1 MAACGGPPAA
11 ARPRAAT
18 SAATAPGAVAA
29 IGRLVSLA
37 FVSPADGYGLFV
49 RQSGAVCQD
58 EVGRTTDGGARFS
71 TLVRVSSWPCAE
83 SAPAAALAVDGH
95 GDGFLYG
102 PGLFVTHDGGR
113 TWKPGRLPGQ
123 ALAVAALGRSAWMVV
138 AVCPREGGQSVRC
151 GLRLVE
157 SADGGRSWTPAPA
170 QPAGAAVRGSGSGVA
185 AEAAAGQTWL
195 VRTGRSSGYVVSSP
209 RTSPRGLPDQ
219 AALWFTRDAGASWS
233 RRSVHC
239 GIDALSVVVSAAPDG
254 TLLAVCAGEPSAGLQ
269 AKSAARSADGGRSW
283 AVHLPCPGKVMGCP
297 PLNSGYLGSVDA
309 VSGRT
314 AFLVGGRSS
323 LLITRDGGVRWR
335 MVRPLIG
342 DSGGGTSQVVFF
354 SRSRG
359 VVLGEDGN
367 DNELPTIWHTSDGGA
382 HWSAVLPRTG

>member
-11 ARPRAAT
+11 ARTRAANPAGPAR
-18 SAATAPGAVAA
+18 SAVAG

-37 FVSPADGYGLFV
+37 FAGAADGYGLFV
-49 RQSGAVCQD
+49 RQSGALCQD
-58 EVGRTTDGGARFS
+58 EAGRTTDGGARFS
-71 TLVRVSSWPCAE
+71 NLVRVSSWPCAGN
-83 SAPAAALAVDGH
+83 APAAALAVDGR

-113 TWKPGRLPGQ
+113 TWEPGRLPGQ
-123 ALAVAALGRSAWMVV
+123 VLAVAALGRSVWMVV
-138 AVCPREGGQSVRC
+138 AVCPRGGGRPGRC

-157 SADGGRSWTPAPA
+157 SSDGGRSWTPAPT

-233 RRSVHC
+233 RRSVPC
-239 GIDALSVVVSAAPDG
+239 GAGALSVVVSAAPDG
-254 TLLAVCAGEPSAGLQ
+254 TLLAVCAGEPSAGSQ
-269 AKSAARSADGGRSW
+269 AKSAARSTDGGRSW
-283 AVHLPCPGKVMGCP
+283 AMHLPCPGKVMGCP
-297 PLNSGYLGSVDA
+297 PLNFGYLGSIDA

-342 DSGGGTSQVVFF
+342 ALVRGAAPHRLILRRISGADRSDRQGPQPRCGTGRAGSA
-354 SRSRG
+354 G
-359 VVLGEDGN
+359 
-367 DNELPTIWHTSDGGA
+367 DGGNVA
-382 HWSAVLPRTG
+382 RP